1 MPQYEYEL
9 IVLCDPAGTE
19 GEKKIT
25 TGDMEKMMTQLG
37 KQGFRFVGLRQGV
50 RSNSSFHYPLAVMER
65 TIDKAAEV
73 DDPDLR
79 AANDDAPIAERP
91 AYEWDEWEKK
101 KRT

>member
-9 IVLCDPAGTE
+9 IVLCDPDQE

-50 RSNSSFHYPLAVMER
+50 RSNASFHYPLAVMER

-79 AANDDAPIAERP
+79 AANDGAPIAERP